1 MAAVTQTQ
9 PRYPSRPTRPIMVTV
24 AACLVAAYAVMFI
37 AWDMV
42 APFERPYAEGP
53 VSVILGFRVFGLSAQ
68 LMHALQLMVAGS
80 LAYRLW
86 KMQRFGWHLV
96 VFSVG
101 YMLVS
106 YMIWAQ
112 VYNESE
118 HIVGFGLFYAVIL
131 LILLALTFPHRRKF
145 M

>member
-1 MAAVTQTQ
+1 MAATRT
-9 PRYPSRPTRPIMVTV
+9 RLRSSSRPTRPIMVTL
-24 AACLVAAYAVMFI
+24 AAGLVAAYAAVFI
-37 AWDMV
+37 VWDII

-80 LAYRLW
+80 LAYHLW
-86 KMQRFGWHLV
+86 TMQRFGWHLV

-106 YMIWAQ
+106 YVIWAQ

-118 HIVGFGLFYAVIL
+118 YVVGFGLFYVVIL

-145 M
+145 V

>member
-1 MAAVTQTQ
+1 MAATYTQS
-9 PRYPSRPTRPIMVTV
+9 RYSSRPARPITVTI
-24 AACLVAAYAVMFI
+24 AACLVAVYAGLFI
-37 AWDMV
+37 VWDILV
-42 APFERPYAEGP
+42 PFERPYAEGP
-53 VSVILGFRVFGLSAQ
+53 ASVILGFRVFGLSAQ
-68 LMHALQLMVAGS
+68 LMHALQLLVAGS
-80 LAYRLW
+80 LAYHLW
-86 KMQRFGWHLV
+86 TMRRFGWQLV

-106 YMIWAQ
+106 YVIWAQ

-145 M
+145 V

>member
-1 MAAVTQTQ
+1 MAATHTQ
-9 PRYPSRPTRPIMVTV
+9 PRYSSRPTRPLMVTI
-24 AACLVAAYAVMFI
+24 AACLVAAYAGLFI
-37 AWDMV
+37 VWDII

-68 LMHALQLMVAGS
+68 LMHALQLLVAGS
-80 LAYRLW
+80 LAYHLW
-86 KMQRFGWHLV
+86 TMRRFGWHLV
-96 VFSVG
+96 VSSAG

-106 YMIWAQ
+106 YVIWAQ

-131 LILLALTFPHRRKF
+131 LVLLALTLPHRRKF
-145 M
+145 V

>member
-1 MAAVTQTQ
+1 MAATRTQA
-9 PRYPSRPTRPIMVTV
+9 RSSSRPTRPIMVTI
-24 AACLVAAYAVMFI
+24 AAGLVAAYAAVFI
-37 AWDMV
+37 VWDII

-53 VSVILGFRVFGLSAQ
+53 VSVILGLRVFGLSAQ

-80 LAYRLW
+80 LAYHLW
-86 KMQRFGWHLV
+86 TMRRFGWHLV

-106 YMIWAQ
+106 YVIWAQ

-118 HIVGFGLFYAVIL
+118 YVVGFGLFYVVIL
-131 LILLALTFPHRRKF
+131 LILLGLTFPHRRKF
-145 M
+145 V

>member
-1 MAAVTQTQ
+1 MAATRIQS
-9 PRYPSRPTRPIMVTV
+9 RSSSRPTRPIMVTI
-24 AACLVAAYAVMFI
+24 AACLVTVYAAVFI
-37 AWDMV
+37 VWDIIT
-42 APFERPYAEGP
+42 PFERPYAEGP
-53 VSVILGFRVFGLSAQ
+53 VSVVLGFRVFGLSAQ

-80 LAYRLW
+80 LAYHLW

-106 YMIWAQ
+106 YVIWAQ

-118 HIVGFGLFYAVIL
+118 SIVGFGLFYVVIL
-131 LILLALTFPHRRKF
+131 LILLALTFPYRRKF
-145 M
+145 V

>member
-1 MAAVTQTQ
+1 MAAVTPTQ
-9 PRYPSRPTRPIMVTV
+9 PGSPSRPTRPIMVSV
-24 AACLVAAYAVMFI
+24 AAGLVAIYAVMFI
-37 AWDMV
+37 AWDMI

-53 VSVILGFRVFGLSAQ
+53 VSVVLGFRVFGLSAQ

-80 LAYRLW
+80 LAYHLW
-86 KMQRFGWHLV
+86 TMRRFGWHLV

-106 YMIWAQ
+106 YVIWAQ

-118 HIVGFGLFYAVIL
+118 YILGFGLFYVVIL
-131 LILLALTFPHRRKF
+131 LILLALTFPYRRKF
-145 M
+145 V